1 MNLARF
7 KQREGSC
14 ASLVLPPDGTFDAC
28 GQGQARGIVIRGP
41 GDAVGSSFHGPSR
54 AANQSSPR
62 QLPWARPCPLP
73 PGQARI
79 ASPGSLPPSSQARV
93 AMERKGRR
101 QRANGPQSRCSVS
114 NQRNDVVRH
123 GGTCSARHPRE
134 CPVSMDHEANKHV
147 YLPGGCTLRVPSGN
161 GKERVILRQ
170 TPAMIPDGQAR
181 VSCRPR
187 SEGVEAWCNHR
198 PVPPTRRDTAR
209 EARRQRPRVSQGPFQ
224 VPSWAGVSTAAASM
238 EPRALTG
245 TLASAV
251 HH

>member
-187 SEGVEAWCNHR
+187 SEGVEACLLKAIIAPYHPR
-198 PVPPTRRDTAR
+198 DETRRGKQDVSAPGS
-209 EARRQRPRVSQGPFQ
+209 PRVLSRFPPGP
-224 VPSWAGVSTAAASM
+224 
-238 EPRALTG
+238 
-245 TLASAV
+245 ASAPQQRAWSPER
-251 HH
+251 